1 MKPKKTGKSTATVR
15 RGMNRSPIQSQPH
28 ALKKKRIL
36 PTQAVVRNGGFED
49 QDLTPWIANVSNVTG
64 QIFITRTNP
73 HSGNQAV
80 RISANPG
87 HSVSLRQTISD
98 LRRGRRYRVTFW
110 VRNLISPFGGRL
122 QISLGEQTYTIQLN
136 SLPSSQYERVSRT
149 FSISGNSGTVSRDLV
164 FRVTAQDAFATILL
178 DDVSISRLR

>member
-1 MKPKKTGKSTATVR
+1 MKPKKTGKGAASVR
-15 RGMNRSPIQSQPH
+15 RTMNRPTTQPL
-28 ALKKKRIL
+28 ALKKKKIF
-36 PTQAVVRNGGFED
+36 PTQAVVRNGGFEN
-49 QDLTPWIANVSNVTG
+49 QDLPPWIANVSNVTG
-64 QIFITRTNP
+64 QIFIINNNP

-80 RISANPG
+80 RITANPG

-110 VRNLISPFGGRL
+110 VRNLIKPFGGRL
-122 QISLGEQTYTIQLN
+122 QVSLGEQTYTIQLT

-164 FRVTAQDAFATILL
+164 FLVTAQDTFSTILL
-178 DDVSISRLR
+178 DDVSISLLRT

>member
-80 RISANPG
+80 
-87 HSVSLRQTISD
+87 
-98 LRRGRRYRVTFW
+98 
-110 VRNLISPFGGRL
+110 
-122 QISLGEQTYTIQLN
+122 
-136 SLPSSQYERVSRT
+136 
-149 FSISGNSGTVSRDLV
+149 
-164 FRVTAQDAFATILL
+164 
-178 DDVSISRLR
+178 